1 MALSDINQVK
11 GLEHF
16 DVKNIKGGYRSVPTI
31 DELNS
36 ITASHKEEGM
46 LVYVNNTGKT
56 YRLVSDEDGLLFFKK
71 QEDVVKTEDASDEDI
86 DALINN

>member
-1 MALSDINQVK
+1 MALIEINQVK

-16 DVKNIKGGYRSVPTI
+16 DTKNIKGGYRSVPTI
-31 DELNS
+31 QDLNA

-71 QEDVVKTEDASDEDI
+71 QEDAVKTEDATDTDI
-86 DALINN
+86 ENMLNS

>member
-1 MALSDINQVK
+1 MALIDINQVK

-31 DELNS
+31 AELNS

-46 LVYVNNTGKT
+46 LVYVNNTGNT

-71 QEDVVKTEDASDEDI
+71 EGAQKTEDATDADI
-86 DALINN
+86 DKLINS